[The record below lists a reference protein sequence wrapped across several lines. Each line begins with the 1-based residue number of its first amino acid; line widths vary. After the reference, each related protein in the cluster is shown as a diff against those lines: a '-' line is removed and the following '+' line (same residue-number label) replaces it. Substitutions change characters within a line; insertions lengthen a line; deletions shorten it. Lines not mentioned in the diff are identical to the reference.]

1 MKDFLETNKSQEI
14 KKANQISR
22 NVTKDNRNKSL

>member
-14 KKANQISR
+14 KKVNQRSR

>member
-14 KKANQISR
+14 KKANQRSR

>member
-14 KKANQISR
+14 KKANQRSR
-22 NVTKDNRNKSL
+22 NVTKDNRNNSL